1 MALFNH
7 QMRAIIIFGNTK
19 YQHRWESEYSQK
31 ELEAV
36 YLCVSRLRKKRDWR
50 EARIPVVSQGRKMVQ
65 PSEKGTK
72 RNEG

>member
-1 MALFNH
+1 MSPLTCIKKLLKDLAAVHDHIL
-7 QMRAIIIFGNTK
+7 
-19 YQHRWESEYSQK
+19 K

-50 EARIPVVSQGRKMVQ
+50 EARIPVVSQGRKMVR